1 MEFLL
6 ISLLLIYFAT
16 VAMCLLSHGPH
27 VILSHVTHCDCDVT
41 ICDIV
46 IKSRDTF
53 PCSTL

>member
-46 IKSRDTF
+46 IKSRNTF